1 MKLAR
6 KRRTYQSGMTLLEVM
21 IAAML
26 MAGFFASIFELNA
39 VCLRYI
45 DASKET
51 IAALESVH
59 DRCETFRNLAFSDLT
74 STSYVQGL
82 MATSANAS
90 DFCKKATEVVKISG
104 YPTPNGVTQV
114 TRTPSGTV
122 TTNSTAT
129 DLGTGVVQI
138 DVFSSWNMAL
148 NGRARSEQTTTFVS
162 NGSKK

>member
-1 MKLAR
+1 MKLPRYR
-6 KRRTYQSGMTLLEVM
+6 KVGESGVTLIEVM

-51 IAALESVH
+51 VAALESVH
-59 DRCETFRNLAFSDLT
+59 DRCEALRNLAFTDLA
-74 STSYVQGL
+74 SASYVQGL
-82 MATSANAS
+82 MATPANTS
-90 DFCKKATEVVKISG
+90 DFCKKETEVVKIRA
-104 YPTPNGVTQV
+104 YPTANGITQF
-114 TRTPSGTV
+114 TRAADGTV

-129 DLGTGVVQI
+129 NLGSTVVQI
-138 DVFSSWNMAL
+138 DVSASWNMAL
-148 NGRARSEQTTTFVS
+148 NGRGRLEQTTTFVS